1 MTCTRLWRVLA
12 LFLFLSV
19 IVTWP
24 LGRHGLSHVPGDGID
39 DPALAWNLWWARH
52 SWVDRAGQN
61 GIVHSPF
68 DGDRLFYPI
77 GINLAFYTLTLLNA
91 ALSIPLQL
99 AGSVIFAANGLVLG
113 SLVLS
118 GLGAYL
124 LGLAVLGDME
134 RPRTD
139 ESRSRLRAAAFLA
152 GLLYAFAS
160 AKLFYIALGQFNIAS
175 SQWLPF
181 VALYL
186 WRSGRGP
193 WRWRYGMLAG
203 LFLCFQTWAELT
215 FGSFAALLIA
225 LAVAG
230 TAAVAGVEA
239 FLPRYRARAAAT
251 LAVARRLLA
260 TAAVAAVLFLLGL
273 TPYLRAMAPDLAAE
287 GDFLVEGSGFA
298 EIFSADLVGF
308 FFPTQ
313 LHPLFG
319 GLIRRLADDSAIR
332 PDRSQFQV
340 NKGQHL
346 FLGYTAMALA
356 ALGLWQRRTRRKL
369 APIAGLTGFFLL
381 AALGPRLRWNGYDT
395 GIPGLFPL
403 LLKIPFFQANRYP
416 SRYSV
421 LVLLG
426 LAVLVAVGASVVLAR
441 KRTERHRLTAGLLAV
456 LLLGEH
462 LSIPL
467 PLSDLRL
474 PAAYQAV
481 LADRQPGAL
490 LDLPLGW
497 RNGFNVFGKSD
508 VIIMFIQWYQ
518 TYHGR
523 PLLSGNTSRNPEH
536 KFGYFL
542 ENPVLGVLAALQDGR
557 PVPAAD
563 LERAR
568 ALAPEVLRFLNV
580 HTVLVHRDRVPAA
593 FTGQLEAL
601 LPLNRVAE
609 EDGIIR
615 YAVRLAPTPPAV
627 FIGAAEP
634 GLRTYLAQGWGAAV
648 VDPQTGHA
656 RVWATRRRA
665 HVLLPGLDRPATF
678 RLRLWV
684 PGEQSLALV
693 LDGRV
698 LARHD
703 LPAGQHELLLPLP
716 AKADGFPHRLVL
728 EAGRSFDPALLPS
741 TTRGIGTTGVASP
754 VHITVRSAGKD
765 IGDFGHVFVNGVDFS
780 ANRRGYNLV
789 AIRPDDGA
797 VLAAA
802 SFDTHDPFV
811 TGPSAAMA
819 AWIEALPDGV
829 IVAGAVRDAAAL
841 NLGEDAV
848 QALSRLGVVGDI
860 RGHLRRAHAF
870 VGVKGAAAGAV
881 PEVTSDLWPATV
893 AIGEGL
899 TEPEPTLA
907 LLGLGWESHDSR

>member
-1 MTCTRLWRVLA
+1 MTRTRFWPVLT
-12 LFLFLSV
+12 LFLVLSLLL
-19 IVTWP
+19 TWP
-24 LGRHGLSHVPGDGID
+24 LLPHGLSHVPGDGID

-61 GIVHSPF
+61 GLVHSPF

-99 AGSVIFAANGLVLG
+99 AGSVILAANGLVLG
-113 SLVLS
+113 SFVLS

-124 LGLAVLGDME
+124 LGLAVLSGME
-134 RPRTD
+134 KPRTG
-139 ESRSRLRAAAFLA
+139 EVRRRMRAAALLG

-160 AKLFYIALGQFNIAS
+160 AKLFYAALGQFNIAS

-193 WRWRYGMLAG
+193 WRWRYGVLAG
-203 LFLCFQTWAELT
+203 LFLCLQTWAELT

-225 LAVAG
+225 LTVAG
-230 TAAVAGVEA
+230 TGAVAVVA
-239 FLPRYRARAAAT
+239 YLIPRYRAGAT
-251 LAVARRLLA
+251 AVMAVARRLLA
-260 TAAVAAVLFLLGL
+260 TAAVAAALFLLGL

-356 ALGLWQRRTRRKL
+356 AVGLWRRRRHREL
-369 APIAGLTGFFLL
+369 WLVAGLTVFFLL
-381 AALGPRLRWNGYDT
+381 VALGPRLRWNGYDT

-421 LVLLG
+421 LILLG
-426 LAVLVAVGASVVLAR
+426 LAVLVAAGGAVVLAR
-441 KRTERHRLTAGLLAV
+441 RRPERHRITAGLLAA

-474 PAAYQAV
+474 PAAYRAV
-481 LADRQPGAL
+481 MADPQPGAL

-542 ENPVLGVLAALQDGR
+542 ENPVLGVLAALQDDR
-557 PVPAAD
+557 PVPVAD
-563 LERAR
+563 LERAQ
-568 ALAPEVLRFLNV
+568 ALAPDVLRFLNV
-580 HTVLVHRDRVPAA
+580 RTVLLHRDRVPAA
-593 FTGQLEAL
+593 FVGQLEQL
-601 LPLNRVAE
+601 LPLTRVAE
-609 EDGIIR
+609 EDAIIR
-615 YAVRLAPTPPAV
+615 YAVRLPPAPAAV
-627 FIGAAEP
+627 FMTAAEP
-634 GLRTYLAQGWGAAV
+634 ALRTYLAQGWGVPVLDA
-648 VDPQTGHA
+648 QTRRA
-656 RVWATRRRA
+656 QIWATRRQA
-665 HVLLPGLDRPATF
+665 HVLVPGFERPATL

-684 PGEQSLALV
+684 PDEQRLDLV

-698 LARHD
+698 VARHV
-703 LPAGQHELLLPLP
+703 LAPGRHELLVPLP
-716 AKADGFPHRLVL
+716 AKADGFPQRLVL
-728 EAGRSFDPALLPS
+728 AAGRTFDPALLRSAPR
-741 TTRGIGTTGVASP
+741 TIGATGVASP
-754 VHITVRSAGKD
+754 VPITVRSAGKD
-765 IGDFGHVFVNGVDFS
+765 SGDFGHVFVNGVDFS

-789 AIRPDDGA
+789 AIRPDDG
-797 VLAAA
+797 VILATAH
-802 SFDTHDPFV
+802 FDTHDPFV

-819 AWIEALPDGV
+819 AWIESLPAGV

-848 QALSRLGVVGDI
+848 QALRRLGVVGDI

-870 VGVKGAAAGAV
+870 VGVKGAAAGTAA
-881 PEVTSDLWPATV
+881 EVTSDLWPATV

-899 TEPEPTLA
+899 TEPGPTLA
-907 LLGLGWESHDSR
+907 LLGLGWEHR

>member
-1 MTCTRLWRVLA
+1 MRRTRFWPVLT
-12 LFLFLSV
+12 LFLVLSLLL
-19 IVTWP
+19 TWP
-24 LGRHGLSHVPGDGID
+24 LLPHGLSHVPGDGID

-61 GIVHSPF
+61 GLVHSPF

-91 ALSIPLQL
+91 ALSLPLQL
-99 AGSVIFAANGLVLG
+99 AGSVILAANGLVLG
-113 SLVLS
+113 SFVLS

-124 LGLAVLGDME
+124 LGLTVLSGME
-134 RPRTD
+134 KPATD
-139 ESRSRLRAAAFLA
+139 EARNRLRAAALLG

-160 AKLFYIALGQFNIAS
+160 AKLFYAALGQFNIAS

-193 WRWRYGMLAG
+193 WRWRYGLLAG

-225 LAVAG
+225 LTVAG
-230 TAAVAGVEA
+230 TGAVAVVA
-239 FLPRYRARAAAT
+239 YLIPRYRAGAT
-251 LAVARRLLA
+251 AVMAVARRLLA
-260 TAAVAAVLFLLGL
+260 TAAVAAALFLLGL

-346 FLGYTAMALA
+346 FLGYTAMVLA
-356 ALGLWQRRTRRKL
+356 ALGLWRRRRHRAL
-369 APIAGLTGFFLL
+369 WLVAGLTVFFLL

-421 LVLLG
+421 LILLG
-426 LAVLVAVGASVVLAR
+426 LAVLVAAGGAVVLAR
-441 KRTERHRLTAGLLAV
+441 RRPERHRLTAGLLAA

-481 LADRQPGAL
+481 MADPQPGAL

-542 ENPVLGVLAALQDGR
+542 ENPVLGVLAALQDDR
-557 PVPAAD
+557 PVPVAD
-563 LERAR
+563 LERAQ

-580 HTVLVHRDRVPAA
+580 HTVLLHRDRVPAA
-593 FTGQLEAL
+593 FVGQLEQL
-601 LPLNRVAE
+601 LPLTRVAE
-609 EDGIIR
+609 EDAIIR
-615 YAVRLAPTPPAV
+615 YAVRLPPAPSAV
-627 FIGAAEP
+627 FMAADEP
-634 GLRTYLAQGWGAAV
+634 VLRTYLAQGWGV
-648 VDPQTGHA
+648 PVLDA
-656 RVWATRRRA
+656 RTRRAQIWATRRRA
-665 HVLLPGLDRPATF
+665 HVLVPGFEQPTTL

-684 PGEQSLALV
+684 PGAQTLDLV

-698 LARHD
+698 IARHV
-703 LPAGQHELLLPLP
+703 LVPGQHELLVPLP
-716 AKADGFPHRLVL
+716 ATTEGFPQRLVL
-728 EAGRSFDPALLPS
+728 AAGRSFDPALLSS
-741 TTRGIGTTGVASP
+741 TSRVIGTTGVASP
-754 VHITVRSAGKD
+754 VAITVRSAGKD
-765 IGDFGHVFVNGVDFS
+765 NGDFGHVFVNGVDFS

-789 AIRPDDGA
+789 AIRPDDG
-797 VLAAA
+797 VILATAH
-802 SFDTHDPFV
+802 FDTHDPFV

-819 AWIEALPDGV
+819 AWIEALPAGV

-848 QALSRLGVVGDI
+848 QALRRLGVVGDI

-870 VGVKGAAAGAV
+870 VGVKGAAAGTAA
-881 PEVTSDLWPATV
+881 EVTSDLWPATV

-907 LLGLGWESHDSR
+907 LLGLGWESHE